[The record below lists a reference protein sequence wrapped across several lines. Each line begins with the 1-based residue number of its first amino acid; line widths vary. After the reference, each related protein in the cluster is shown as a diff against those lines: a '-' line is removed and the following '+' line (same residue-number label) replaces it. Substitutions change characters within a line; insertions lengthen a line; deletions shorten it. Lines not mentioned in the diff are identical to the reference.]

1 MYEILTQILNIPN
14 YEVVDVETNDEQ
26 ITLDIQSTME
36 GAKCPRCKTY
46 SSDLHENH
54 PRIVRDL
61 PISGKACYLR
71 FSRRRFFCPKC
82 RDPFSEPLG
91 FVKEHRD
98 YTNRYQARI
107 FHQVKENNIT
117 AVMRLESLTYECR
130 SADQRKNRQVES
142 IFLTEAK
149 SYIPANPFVSLE
161 RLGIDEISLRKGKQD
176 FVLILSNLDT
186 GEIVDVIEKRTK
198 EKLHQ
203 RLEQLTSQERN
214 QITEVAIDMWEP
226 YADVCSEL
234 LPNAVITVDRFHVAK
249 AVNTELKNLKNKE
262 KEQHPQE
269 LKGSHYALLKNQD
282 NLTDNQQESLQKIYE
297 TCPTLKMGHRLKE
310 FLRRIFESHST
321 KEKATQ
327 RIQKWLV
334 IAESHG
340 LFPDFC
346 KTLLGWLDN
355 ITNYF
360 RHRTTSG
367 MVEGINNKV
376 KLIKRRAY
384 GFRNF
389 EHFRLR
395 VIVAFL

>member
-14 YEVVDVETNDEQ
+14 YKVIGIETDDEQ

-36 GAKCPRCKTY
+36 GAKCPRCGTY
-46 SSDLHENH
+46 SSELHENH

-61 PISGKACYLR
+61 PISAKACYLR
-71 FSRRRFFCPKC
+71 FTRRRFFCPKC
-82 RDPFSEPLG
+82 NAPFSEPLG
-91 FVKEHRD
+91 FVKEHRG

-107 FHQVKENNIT
+107 FHQVRENNIT
-117 AVMRLESLTYECR
+117 AVMRLESLTYE
-130 SADQRKNRQVES
+130 QVES

-149 SYIPANPFVSLE
+149 SYILANPFTSLT

-198 EKLHQ
+198 EKLRS
-203 RLEQLTSQERN
+203 RLEKLTSVERN

-226 YADVCSEL
+226 YADACSEL
-234 LPNAVITVDRFHVAK
+234 LPQAVITVDRFHVTK
-249 AVNTELKNLKNKE
+249 AINTELKSLKNKE
-262 KEQHPQE
+262 KNQHPE
-269 LKGSHYALLKNQD
+269 ALKGSHYPLLKNQE
-282 NLTDNQQESLQKIYE
+282 NLTDKQQETLQKIYD
-297 TCPTLKMGHRLKE
+297 TCPILKMGHRLKE
-310 FLRRIFESHST
+310 CLHRIFESHST
-321 KEKATQ
+321 KQKATL
-327 RIQKWLV
+327 RIQKWLT

-340 LFPDFC
+340 LFPDFR
-346 KTLLGWLDN
+346 KTLLNWLDN

-360 RHRTTSG
+360 LQRTTSG
-367 MVEGINNKV
+367 IVEGINNKV
-376 KLIKRRAY
+376 KLIKRRAF

>member
-14 YEVVDVETNDEQ
+14 YEVVGVETNDEQ
-26 ITLDIQSTME
+26 IILDIQSTMK

-82 RDPFSEPLG
+82 SSPFSEPLC
-91 FVKEHRD
+91 FVKEYRD

-117 AVMRLESLTYECR
+117 AVMRLENLTYE
-130 SADQRKNRQVES
+130 QVES

-149 SYIPANPFVSLE
+149 SYIPVNPFTGLK

-198 EKLHQ
+198 EKLRS
-203 RLEQLTSQERN
+203 RLEQLTSVERN

-234 LPNAVITVDRFHVAK
+234 LPNVVITVDRFHVAK
-249 AVNTELKNLKNKE
+249 AINTELKNLKNKE
-262 KEQHPQE
+262 KEQHPE
-269 LKGSHYALLKNQD
+269 ELKEALKGSHYALLKNQD
-282 NLTDNQQESLQKIYE
+282 NLTDNQQETLQKIYE
-297 TCPTLKMGHRLKE
+297 TCPILKMGHRLKE
-310 FLRRIFESHST
+310 CLHRIFESHST

-340 LFPDFC
+340 LFPNFR
-346 KTLLGWLDN
+346 KTLLSWLDN

-376 KLIKRRAY
+376 KLIKRRAF

-389 EHFRLR
+389 ENFRLR

>member
-1 MYEILTQILNIPN
+1 L
-14 YEVVDVETNDEQ
+14 
-26 ITLDIQSTME
+26 
-36 GAKCPRCKTY
+36 C
-46 SSDLHENH
+46 
-54 PRIVRDL
+54 
-61 PISGKACYLR
+61 
-71 FSRRRFFCPKC
+71 
-82 RDPFSEPLG
+82 
-91 FVKEHRD
+91 FVKEYRD

-117 AVMRLESLTYECR
+117 AVMRLENLTYE
-130 SADQRKNRQVES
+130 QVES

-149 SYIPANPFVSLE
+149 SYIPVNPFTGLK

-198 EKLHQ
+198 EKLRS
-203 RLEQLTSQERN
+203 RLEQLTSVERN

-234 LPNAVITVDRFHVAK
+234 LPNVVITVDRFHVAK
-249 AVNTELKNLKNKE
+249 AINTELKNLKNKE
-262 KEQHPQE
+262 KEQHPE
-269 LKGSHYALLKNQD
+269 ELKEALKGSHYALLKNQD
-282 NLTDNQQESLQKIYE
+282 NLTDNQQETLQKIYE
-297 TCPTLKMGHRLKE
+297 TCPILKMGHRLKE
-310 FLRRIFESHST
+310 CLHRIFESHST

-340 LFPDFC
+340 LFPNFR
-346 KTLLGWLDN
+346 KTLLSWLDN

-376 KLIKRRAY
+376 KLIKRRAF

-389 EHFRLR
+389 ENFRLR

>member
-1 MYEILTQILNIPN
+1 LLQEYIIMYEILTQILNIPN
-14 YEVVDVETNDEQ
+14 YEVVGFETKDEQ
-26 ITLDIQSTME
+26 IIFDIQSIME

-71 FSRRRFFCPKC
+71 FTRRRFFCPKC
-82 RDPFSEPLG
+82 RNPFSEPLS
-91 FVKEHRD
+91 FVKEQRD

-117 AVMRLESLTYECR
+117 AVMRLECITY
-130 SADQRKNRQVES
+130 DQVES

-149 SYIPANPFVSLE
+149 SYIPANPFTSLK

-198 EKLHQ
+198 EKLRQ
-203 RLEQLTSQERN
+203 RFEQLTSDERN

-226 YADVCSEL
+226 YADVCREL
-234 LPNAVITVDRFHVAK
+234 LPNVTITVDRFHVSK
-249 AVNTELKNLKNKE
+249 AINTELKNLKNKE
-262 KEQHPQE
+262 KKQHPE
-269 LKGSHYALLKNQD
+269 VLKGSHYALLKNQD
-282 NLTDNQQESLQKIYE
+282 NLTDKQQERLQKVYD

-310 FLRRIFESHST
+310 CLRHIFESHST
-321 KEKATQ
+321 KEKANQ
-327 RIQKWLV
+327 RIQKWL
-334 IAESHG
+334 IISESHG
-340 LFPDFC
+340 LFPDFR
-346 KTLLGWLDN
+346 KTLLSWLDN

-360 RHRTTSG
+360 RQRTTSG
-367 MVEGINNKV
+367 IVEGINNKV
-376 KLIKRRAY
+376 KLIKRRAF

>member
-14 YEVVDVETNDEQ
+14 YEIVDVETHDEQ

-54 PRIVRDL
+54 PRIIRDL

-117 AVMRLESLTYECR
+117 AVMRLENLTYE
-130 SADQRKNRQVES
+130 QVES

-149 SYIPANPFVSLE
+149 SYIPDNPFASLK

-186 GEIVDVIEKRTK
+186 GEVVDAIEKRTK
-198 EKLHQ
+198 EKLYQ
-203 RLEQLTSQERN
+203 RLEQLTSVERN
-214 QITEVAIDMWEP
+214 QITEIAIDMWEP

-234 LPNAVITVDRFHVAK
+234 LPNVVITVDRFHVAK
-249 AVNTELKNLKNKE
+249 AINTELKKLKNKE
-262 KEQHPQE
+262 KEQHPE
-269 LKGSHYALLKNQD
+269 ALKGSHYALLKNQD
-282 NLTDNQQESLQKIYE
+282 NLTDAQQESLVKIYE

-310 FLRRIFESHST
+310 CLRHIFESHST

-334 IAESHG
+334 ISASKG
-340 LFPDFC
+340 LFPDFR
-346 KTLLGWLDN
+346 KTLSNWLDN

-360 RHRTTSG
+360 LQRTTSG
-367 MVEGINNKV
+367 IVEGINNKI
-376 KLIKRRAY
+376 KLIKRRAF

>member
-1 MYEILTQILNIPN
+1 MYEILTQILDIPN
-14 YEVVDVETNDEQ
+14 YEVVGIETSDEQ
-26 ITLDIQSTME
+26 ITLDIQSIMK

-71 FSRRRFFCPKC
+71 FTRRRFLCPMVTPKC
-82 RDPFSEPLG
+82 NDPFSEHLG

-117 AVMRLESLTYECR
+117 AVMRFESLTYE
-130 SADQRKNRQVES
+130 QVES

-149 SYIPANPFVSLE
+149 SYIPANPFVNLK

-176 FVLILSNLDT
+176 FALILSNLDSNLDT
-186 GEIVDVIEKRTK
+186 SEVVDVIEKRTK
-198 EKLHQ
+198 EKLRQ
-203 RLEQLTSQERN
+203 RLEQLTSVERN

-226 YADVCSEL
+226 YADVCNEL
-234 LPNAVITVDRFHVAK
+234 LPNAVITIDRFHVAK
-249 AVNTELKNLKNKE
+249 AINTELKNLKNKE
-262 KEQHPQE
+262 KGRHPE
-269 LKGSHYALLKNQD
+269 ALKGSHYALLKNQD
-282 NLTDNQQESLQKIYE
+282 NLTDNQQENLVKIYE
-297 TCPTLKMGHRLKE
+297 TCPILKMAHRLKE
-310 FLRRIFESHST
+310 CLRRIFESHST

-327 RIQKWLV
+327 RIQKWLL

-340 LFPDFC
+340 LFPDFR
-346 KTLLGWLDN
+346 KTLLNWLDK

-360 RHRTTSG
+360 RQRTTSSI
-367 MVEGINNKV
+367 VEGINNKI
-376 KLIKRRAY
+376 KLIKRRAF

-389 EHFRLR
+389 ENFRLR

>member
-14 YEVVDVETNDEQ
+14 YKVIGIETDDEQ
-26 ITLDIQSTME
+26 ITLEIQSTTK
-36 GAKCPRCKTY
+36 GAKCPRCGAY
-46 SSDLHENH
+46 SSELHENH

-61 PISGKACYLR
+61 PISEKACYLR
-71 FSRRRFFCPKC
+71 FTRRRFFCPKC
-82 RDPFSEPLG
+82 NAPFSEPLS

-107 FHQVKENNIT
+107 FYQVKENNVT
-117 AVMRLESLTYECR
+117 AVMRLESLTYE
-130 SADQRKNRQVES
+130 QVES

-149 SYIPANPFVSLE
+149 SYIPANPFANLKG
-161 RLGIDEISLRKGKQD
+161 LGIDEISLRKGKQD

-198 EKLHQ
+198 EKLRS
-203 RLEQLTSQERN
+203 RLGQLTSVERN

-226 YADVCSEL
+226 YVDVCNEL
-234 LPNAVITVDRFHVAK
+234 LVNAVITVDRFHVAK
-249 AVNTELKNLKNKE
+249 AINTELKALKNKE
-262 KEQHPQE
+262 KNQHPE
-269 LKGSHYALLKNQD
+269 ALKGSHYSLLKNQE
-282 NLTDNQQESLQKIYE
+282 NLTDKQQEILQKIYY
-297 TCPTLKMGHRLKE
+297 TCPILKMGHRLKE
-310 FLRRIFESHST
+310 CLHRIFESHST
-321 KEKATQ
+321 KQKATQ
-327 RIQKWLV
+327 RIQKWLT

-340 LFPDFC
+340 LFPDFR
-346 KTLLGWLDN
+346 KTLLNWLDN

-360 RHRTTSG
+360 LQRTTSG
-367 MVEGINNKV
+367 IVEGINNKV
-376 KLIKRRAY
+376 KLIKRRAF

>member
-1 MYEILTQILNIPN
+1 MYKILTQILDISN
-14 YEVVDVETNDEQ
+14 YEVVGIETNDEQ
-26 ITLDIQSTME
+26 ITLDIQSTMK
-36 GAKCPRCKTY
+36 GAKCPRCGEY
-46 SSDLHENH
+46 SAELHENH

-61 PISGKACYLR
+61 PICGKACYLR
-71 FSRRRFFCPKC
+71 FTRRRFLCPKC
-82 RDPFSEPLG
+82 QDPFSEPLG

-107 FHQVKENNIT
+107 FHQVKENNVT
-117 AVMRLESLTYECR
+117 AVMRLEYLTYE
-130 SADQRKNRQVES
+130 QVES

-149 SYIPANPFVSLE
+149 SYIPDNPFASLK

-186 GEIVDVIEKRTK
+186 GEVVDTIEKRTK

-203 RLEQLTSQERN
+203 RLEKLTSVERN
-214 QITEVAIDMWEP
+214 QITEIAIDMWEP

-249 AVNTELKNLKNKE
+249 AINTELKNLKNKE
-262 KEQHPQE
+262 KEQHPE
-269 LKGSHYALLKNQD
+269 ELKEALKGSHYALLKNRE
-282 NLTDNQQESLQKIYE
+282 NLTDTQQKSLEKIYE

-310 FLRRIFESHST
+310 CLRHIFESHST

-334 IAESHG
+334 ISASKG
-340 LFPDFC
+340 LFPDFR
-346 KTLLGWLDN
+346 KTLSSWLDN

-360 RHRTTSG
+360 LQRTTSG
-367 MVEGINNKV
+367 IVEGINNKI
-376 KLIKRRAY
+376 KLIKRRAF

>member
-14 YEVVDVETNDEQ
+14 YEVVGVETNDEQ
-26 ITLDIQSTME
+26 ITLDIQSTMK
-36 GAKCPRCKTY
+36 GTKCPRCGTY
-46 SSDLHENH
+46 SSELHENH

-71 FSRRRFFCPKC
+71 FTRRRFFCQEC
-82 RDPFSEPLG
+82 RDPFSEVLG
-91 FVKEHRD
+91 FVKEYRD

-117 AVMRLESLTYECR
+117 AVMRLENLTY
-130 SADQRKNRQVES
+130 DQIES

-149 SYIPANPFVSLE
+149 SNMPANPFAGLK

-186 GEIVDVIEKRTK
+186 GEVVDVIEKRTQ
-198 EKLHQ
+198 EKLRQ
-203 RLEQLTSQERN
+203 RLEQLIPQERD
-214 QITEVAIDMWEP
+214 QIVEIAIDMWEP
-226 YADVCSEL
+226 YANVCSEL
-234 LPNAVITVDRFHVAK
+234 LPNAVIIVDRFHVAK
-249 AVNTELKNLKNKE
+249 AVNAELNKLKNNEKN
-262 KEQHPQE
+262 QHPE
-269 LKGSHYALLKNQD
+269 DLKGSHYTLLKNQD
-282 NLTDNQQESLQKIYE
+282 NLTDNQQENLQRIYK
-297 TCPTLKMGHRLKE
+297 TCPILKMAHRLKE
-310 FLRRIFESHST
+310 CLHHIFESNST

-327 RIQKWLV
+327 RIQKWLD
-334 IAESHG
+334 ISESHG
-340 LFPDFC
+340 LFPDFR
-346 KTLLGWLDN
+346 KTLLSWLDK

-360 RHRTTSG
+360 LQRTTSG

-376 KLIKRRAY
+376 KLIKRRAF

>member
-1 MYEILTQILNIPN
+1 MYEILTKILNIPN
-14 YEVVDVETNDEQ
+14 YEVVGVENSDEQ
-26 ITLDIQSTME
+26 ITLDIQSTMK

-61 PISGKACYLR
+61 PVSGKACYLR
-71 FSRRRFFCPKC
+71 FSRRRFLCPKC
-82 RDPFSEPLG
+82 HDPFSEPLG

-117 AVMRLESLTYECR
+117 AVMRLECLTYE
-130 SADQRKNRQVES
+130 QVES

-149 SYIPANPFVSLE
+149 SYIPANPFASLK
-161 RLGIDEISLRKGKQD
+161 RLGIDEIALRKGKQD

-198 EKLHQ
+198 EKLRQ
-203 RLEQLTSQERN
+203 RLEWLTPVELN
-214 QITEVAIDMWEP
+214 QIIEVTIDMWEP

-234 LPNAVITVDRFHVAK
+234 LPDAVITVDRFHVAK
-249 AVNTELKNLKNKE
+249 AINTELKNLKNKE
-262 KEQHPQE
+262 KKQHPE
-269 LKGSHYALLKNQD
+269 ALKGSHYSLLKNQD
-282 NLTDNQQESLQKIYE
+282 NLTDSQQENLVKIYE

-310 FLRRIFESHST
+310 CLRHIFESHST
-321 KEKATQ
+321 KEKATH
-327 RIQKWLV
+327 RIQKWLL

-340 LFPDFC
+340 LFPDFR
-346 KTLLGWLDN
+346 KTLLNWLDN

-360 RHRTTSG
+360 RQRTTSG
-367 MVEGINNKV
+367 IVEGINNKI